1 MRSKRNPPQRRAA
14 VALTPEAVERF
25 GRRQKALRIVASPG
39 RLTRLD
45 HLSVGL
51 TEVFP
56 VEGDHA
62 NYRTTLYGTPGGPRT
77 ATCTCPT
84 RPGSTRSGICSHMLA
99 AKALSEV
106 ALDLDGAAESA
117 AVIA

>member
-1 MRSKRNPPQRRAA
+1 MQRNRSARARTA

-25 GRRQKALRIVASPG
+25 GRRQKALRIAASPG
-39 RLTRLD
+39 LVERLD
-45 HLSVGL
+45 HLSIGL
-51 TEVFP
+51 REVFL

-62 NYRTTLYGTPGGPRT
+62 NYRTTLYGEPGGPRS
-77 ATCTCPT
+77 ATCTCPA

-99 AKALSEV
+99 AKARSEA
-106 ALDLDGAAESA
+106 ALDLPDTVS

>member
-1 MRSKRNPPQRRAA
+1 MHPNRSARARTA

-25 GRRQKALRIVASPG
+25 GRKAKALRLAVG
-39 RLTRLD
+39 DTVVRLD

-51 TEVFP
+51 REVFL
-56 VEGDHA
+56 VEGDSGR
-62 NYRTTLYGTPGGPRT
+62 YRTTLYGTPGGPRS
-77 ATCTCPT
+77 ASCTCPA
-84 RPGSTRSGICSHMLA
+84 RGLCSHMLA

-106 ALDLDGAAESA
+106 TLALTQDQAAA

>member
-1 MRSKRNPPQRRAA
+1 MRSKSSARTRTA

-25 GRRQKALRIVASPG
+25 GRRQKALRIAVSPG

-51 TEVFP
+51 TEVFL
-56 VEGDHA
+56 VEGDTGRH
-62 NYRTTLYGTPGGPRT
+62 RTTLYGASGEPRT
-77 ATCTCPT
+77 ATCTCP
-84 RPGSTRSGICSHMLA
+84 TRSGICSHMLA
-99 AKALSEV
+99 AKALSE
-106 ALDLDGAAESA
+106 ALLLELEQGEAAA